1 MSLQATL
8 KATSTIKFAS
18 NKSGRFVKLF
28 VGTIKS
34 NMVSLALFC
43 RSSRK
48 AKAVPVA
55 EEKDQ
60 KVDDEKEID
69 NGLVLLLRSI
79 ILCSATTVFQFSITI
94 NKNPLLGNNN
104 ISIFPFRGSRSDLL
118 AYKFIEK
125 IRQRIEARKKPPPTD
140 SEGDPPKSKKNYFTE
155 MIKVCNI
162 DPEKLL
168 DRPKEELVEDLS
180 QYVKTLKLEEKEVK
194 ELEEAGKATMASEQT
209 NNWMVPE
216 ESSAWGRRIFNDEE
230 IDGNEEVEVKSKFMQ
245 DQEEEEEEEGRFDRT
260 TATCTDRDQLQ
271 KLGLW
276 DHVYDSGLIPSIE
289 NAKVLKP
296 WLTNKKDLAAE
307 LRRLGLK
314 KTDLKLTGPKPI
326 ILDTINNPVDRIT
339 AKYMDTGS
347 YLRPHDMQFCV
358 ERTKFKEEKIV
369 AWFKRFRKEC
379 PDGRLT
385 RHHLRALFQKV
396 FPDGN
401 ASKITSHVFRIFD
414 SDGNDFLDFKEFL
427 MAIDI
432 ANRDTGL

>member
-1 MSLQATL
+1 M
-8 KATSTIKFAS
+8 
-18 NKSGRFVKLF
+18 
-28 VGTIKS
+28 
-34 NMVSLALFC
+34 
-43 RSSRK
+43 
-48 AKAVPVA
+48 VA
-55 EEKDQ
+55 EQ
-60 KVDDEKEID
+60 
-69 NGLVLLLRSI
+69 
-79 ILCSATTVFQFSITI
+79 Q
-94 NKNPLLGNNN
+94 GNN
-104 ISIFPFRGSRSDLL
+104 
-118 AYKFIEK
+118 A
-125 IRQRIEARKKPPPTD
+125 
-140 SEGDPPKSKKNYFTE
+140 
-155 MIKVCNI
+155 
-162 DPEKLL
+162 
-168 DRPKEELVEDLS
+168 
-180 QYVKTLKLEEKEVK
+180 
-194 ELEEAGKATMASEQT
+194 
-209 NNWMVPE
+209 WMVPE

-230 IDGNEEVEVKSKFMQ
+230 IDGEEEAEVKSKFMQ
-245 DQEEEEEEEGRFDRT
+245 EAEEDEEEENRFERT
-260 TATCTDRDQLQ
+260 TVTCTDRDQLQ

-276 DHVYDSGLIPSIE
+276 DHVYDSGLIPSIQ

-307 LRRLGLK
+307 LRKLGLK

-358 ERTKFKEEKIV
+358 ERTKFAEEKIV
-369 AWFKRFRKEC
+369 AWFKRFRKAFFRPHVDESNPRFRKEC

-432 ANRDTGL
+432 ANRDTGEHLTHY